1 MIYRVIIS
9 PLSLNNWYNAWRWY
23 EKKQKGLGDKFE
35 EALLERLRM
44 ISDDPHRYTKVR
56 KPYREIIVIGYPY
69 QVLYTIDDKMKTVT
83 IYSIWHISRNP
94 KNKYK

>member
-1 MIYRVIIS
+1 
-9 PLSLNNWYNAWRWY
+9 
-23 EKKQKGLGDKFE
+23 
-35 EALLERLRM
+35 M
-44 ISDDPHRYTKVR
+44 ISDDPHRYRKVR

>member
-9 PLSLNNWYNAWRWY
+9 PKSLSNWYNAWRWY

-44 ISDDPHRYTKVR
+44 IYEDPTRYRKVR
-56 KPYREIIVIGYPY
+56 KPYREITVIGYPY
-69 QVLYTIDDKMKTVT
+69 QILPLPLFDLAYQA
-83 IYSIWHISRNP
+83 
-94 KNKYK
+94 